1 MPELCSVVPRTHTFL
16 PMGSVRAESM
26 ETLGNATR
34 TATGTVS
41 PAMSVNGAV
50 PPRTTSESPRMSG
63 DSSTWYWPMPS
74 GTVWTKPIESVV
86 NEELLTP
93 NTALLRDDEL
103 LVLQGKVQPD
113 RFSGGVRFN
122 VQQIWDLPSARARF
136 GKYLAIA
143 VNDHVPPIAQLLT
156 EFPARQVS
164 TEHGDLVQGLPVRL
178 QLQREAAYG
187 ELDLGDEAR
196 FWPSDAALARWRE
209 SAQGGAAQV
218 VYG

>member
-1 MPELCSVVPRTHTFL
+1 LLVGIVTDLR
-16 PMGSVRAESM
+16 V
-26 ETLGNATR
+26 
-34 TATGTVS
+34 
-41 PAMSVNGAV
+41 VNGQRGKVAIF
-50 PPRTTSESPRMSG
+50 RLDDKTE
-63 DSSTWYWPMPS
+63 
-74 GTVWTKPIESVV
+74 PIESVV

-93 NTALLRDDEL
+93 NTALLREDEL
-103 LVLQGKVQPD
+103 LILQGKVQPD
-113 RFSGGVRFN
+113 RFSGGVRLN

-143 VNDHVPPIAQLLT
+143 VNGRVPPVAPVVA

-164 TEHGDLVQGLPVRL
+164 TEQGDLVQGLSVRL

-187 ELDLGDEAR
+187 ELDLGEEAR

-209 SAQGGAAQV
+209 SAQGGVAQV